1 MATYIMLSS
10 LTDDGRETIME
21 RPERISEVNQEVEA
35 LGARVVDQWAVLGP
49 YDFVNI
55 VEAPDNETIA
65 RVSVTLSARGTV
77 QFLTLP
83 ALPIDAFI
91 ASLAGG
97 GQRRGGRTQ
106 ESRQEGGQQD
116 QGVVNPIEVQRFL
129 KGVDYPASKA
139 ELLQQAEQAG
149 ADERVRATLQRL
161 PDQEYQAPTDVSEAI
176 GQLE

>member
-1 MATYIMLSS
+1 MASYIMLSGV
-10 LTDDGRETIME
+10 TDDGRERIME
-21 RPERISEVNQEVEA
+21 RPEGVIGAEQESEA

-65 RVSVTLSARGTV
+65 RVSVALSARGTV

-83 ALPIDAFI
+83 ALPIDAFV
-91 ASLAGG
+91 ASLAGV
-97 GQRRGGRTQ
+97 GQRRGGRSQ
-106 ESRQEGGQQD
+106 ESRQAGGQQD
-116 QGVVNPIEVQRFL
+116 QAIVNPIEVQRFL

-139 ELLQQAEQAG
+139 ELLRQAEQAG
-149 ADERVRATLQRL
+149 ADKQVRATLERL
-161 PDQEYQAPTDVSEAI
+161 PEQQYQNPTDVSEAI